1 MNATDVIA
9 NQVKLIH
16 GRLSGVA
23 AATPEEWLAR
33 PLPGENRVGF
43 MAWHMVA
50 TRDWLARSMLQG
62 ARPIAWDAPFAG
74 TGIATCEIPF
84 GMSLEEAD
92 AIAEATTP
100 GEVVAYSAAVTGE
113 LLHWLNAA
121 DDARLAA
128 PSASAASHWDLSR
141 RYAEAGYHEEIDRED
156 MTMWPVWQLFSR
168 PALLHCAN
176 HLTEIDVARK
186 AVKGA
191 GR

>member
-16 GRLSGVA
+16 GRLSGIA
-23 AATPEEWLAR
+23 SATTEEWLAR

-50 TRDWLARSMLQG
+50 TRDWLAQTMLKG
-62 ARPIAWDAPFAG
+62 VRPIGWDAPFAS
-74 TGIATCEIPF
+74 TGVASCEIPF

-92 AIAEATTP
+92 AIAEATNP
-100 GEVVAYSAAVTGE
+100 ADVVAYSAAVTKE
-113 LLHWLNAA
+113 LLGWLDSA
-121 DDARLAA
+121 DDAQLAV
-128 PSASAASHWDLSR
+128 PSATAATHWDLSR
-141 RYAEAGYHEEIDRED
+141 RYADPGYKEEMARED
-156 MTMWPVWQLFSR
+156 MAKWPVWQLFSR

-186 AVKGA
+186 GA
-191 GR
+191 TGAAR